1 MRMNI
6 RLMIQGNFSSEGLRG
21 ARMMPMLAM
30 VAVLLSAPVSAQAFA
45 PEERT
50 LAAQYFAEF
59 TRFCADVD
67 RKLWPP
73 SMCGHTMLVKPASRS
88 VMATHLDPDGT
99 FQGVEGFYVGSLPST
114 LSIANTSLRWTG
126 TRWTQM
132 MWPLP
137 EDKRARLA
145 LFAHEAWHGIQAE
158 LGLPSTGPSN
168 GHLDEE
174 QARVLMRLE
183 WRALAEALRASNAV
197 ARERAVRDA
206 LAFRAQRHAAFTQAQ
221 ADESALELHEGL
233 AEYTGI
239 ALAYGADAP
248 AHAAQQLARGEKMA
262 MLSRSFAYFSGPAYG
277 LLLDTLA
284 VGWRN
289 NVVRAG
295 DLAKQLSRALE
306 PGALSN
312 PGEATFA
319 RYDGNGI
326 AAEERDRAEA
336 TRARSADIKQR
347 FIDGPV
353 LRLPLKNMNFEMNPQ
368 AIFNLS
374 SEAQFHETIKVSDDW
389 GELRALKG
397 ALITQWQSLAVVA
410 PRAIDALE
418 NEHWTLKLKPSW
430 RLKADGASYTVVR
443 D

>member
-1 MRMNI
+1 MNT
-6 RLMIQGNFSSEGLRG
+6 RLMIQGFLSSNGLHRK
-21 ARMMPMLAM
+21 RMMPVLAM
-30 VAVLLSAPVSAQAFA
+30 VAVLFISAPASAQGFTA
-45 PEERT
+45 EERS

-59 TRFCADVD
+59 TRFCADMD
-67 RKLWPP
+67 RKLWSPP
-73 SMCGHTMLVKPASRS
+73 MCGRTMLVKPNSRS
-88 VMATHLDPDGT
+88 VMATHLDPDGA

-114 LSIANTSLRWTG
+114 LSIANTSLRWAG

-137 EDKRARLA
+137 EDRRARLA

-158 LGLPSTGPSN
+158 LGLPSTGPAN

-174 QARVLMRLE
+174 RARVLLRLE
-183 WRALAEALRASNAV
+183 WRALAEALRAGDAAS
-197 ARERAVRDA
+197 RERATRDG
-206 LAFRAQRHAAFTQAQ
+206 LAFRAQRHAAFAQAQ
-221 ADESALELHEGL
+221 AEESALELHEGL

-248 AHAAQQLARGEKMA
+248 AHVAQQLARGDKMA

-277 LLLDTLA
+277 LLLDA
-284 VGWRN
+284 VVTGWRDG
-289 NVVRAG
+289 VVREG
-295 DLAKQLSRALE
+295 DLAKQLSRALK
-306 PGALSN
+306 PGALSS
-312 PGEATFA
+312 PGEATIA
-319 RYDGNGI
+319 RYGGNAI

-336 TRARSADIKQR
+336 TRVRSADIKQR

-410 PRAIDALE
+410 PRSMEALE
-418 NEHWTLKLKPSW
+418 NEQWTLKLKPGW
-430 RLKADGASYTVVR
+430 RLKAEGASFTVVR